1 MKVVEVSMIEVIII
15 ITLTIVTL
23 LLIIIKEY
31 FIANMVSNFVE

>member
-31 FIANMVSNFVE
+31 FIANMVSHFVE